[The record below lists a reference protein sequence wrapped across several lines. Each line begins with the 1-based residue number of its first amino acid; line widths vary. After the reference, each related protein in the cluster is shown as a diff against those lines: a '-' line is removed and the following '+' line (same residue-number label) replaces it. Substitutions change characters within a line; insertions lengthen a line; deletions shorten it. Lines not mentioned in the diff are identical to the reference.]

1 MKRVLKDL
9 NTGLFFKNMDQW
21 TAHIEEAANFRD
33 TLSALKFCEKNNLTG
48 VAVVLFAK
56 DGAPARI
63 LGFRRNSLL
72 SNQPST
78 SLDRRLALSDENIP
92 EQ

>member
-21 TAHIEEAANFRD
+21 TASLDEAASFRD

-48 VAVVLFAK
+48 VAVLLV
-56 DGAPARI
+56 AREGQPDRV
-63 LGFRRNSLL
+63 LGFRRNSVPSLASSRL
-72 SNQPST
+72 SSPVQE
-78 SLDRRLALSDENIP
+78 DKAG
-92 EQ
+92 